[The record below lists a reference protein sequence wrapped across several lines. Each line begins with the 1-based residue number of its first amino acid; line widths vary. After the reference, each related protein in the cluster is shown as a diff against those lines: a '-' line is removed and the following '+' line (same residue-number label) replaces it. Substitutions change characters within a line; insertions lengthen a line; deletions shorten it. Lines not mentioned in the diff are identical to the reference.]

1 MLHMDAVSLHWLS
14 FSTLSPWGVTI
25 ATNNLHILLS
35 SCHAWTYRVK
45 HGDGARKRPCVFDDV
60 STVLFAGFAKKPMRF
75 AIHSCGNVNVM
86 TWIPCKGYR
95 PKSIISTFAA
105 FLLHFSKI
113 ASAKL
118 RRVTLPHRSPKAFV
132 QALLAVTTPHP
143 CIDIGHE
150 WTWYLWYWHIH
161 GLSVATNVTIPHP
174 THPIRDKHQGQQD
187 DVTTNVTIPHPTHP
201 IPDKHQGQQDDVT
214 KNVTIP
220 HPTHPPS
227 QTNNIK
233 DNKMT

>member
-1 MLHMDAVSLHWLS
+1 MPFRFRNHSNLPSYMCMAGRKKQCEFWHIEEYFLIQSTPWKWSVFWESFYSAKTLQLNECFKCFKCFWQCPLMCSKVVSLELLNGDKVWKLKS
-14 FSTLSPWGVTI
+14 WGK
-25 ATNNLHILLS
+25 N
-35 SCHAWTYRVK
+35 TYTAQK

-118 RRVTLPHRSPKAFV
+118 RCVTLPHRSPK
-132 QALLAVTTPHP
+132 LLYKL
-143 CIDIGHE
+143 C
-150 WTWYLWYWHIH
+150 LQSRRHIH
-161 GLSVATNVTIPHP
+161 A
-174 THPIRDKHQGQQD
+174 
-187 DVTTNVTIPHPTHP
+187 
-201 IPDKHQGQQDDVT
+201 
-214 KNVTIP
+214 
-220 HPTHPPS
+220 
-227 QTNNIK
+227 
-233 DNKMT
+233 

>member
-1 MLHMDAVSLHWLS
+1 MTPLNTKRPGDHYCLPNRNRSIEAQNGAID
-14 FSTLSPWGVTI
+14 I
-25 ATNNLHILLS
+25 ATLRFWGWVLMQRVTAKTTPNVLWCTIFHGPEIQLTSKYRYKYSIAWTILHGIWHIARCLARFLS
-35 SCHAWTYRVK
+35 SRIKDPSMIK

-118 RRVTLPHRSPKAFV
+118 RCVTLPHRSPK
-132 QALLAVTTPHP
+132 LLYKL
-143 CIDIGHE
+143 C
-150 WTWYLWYWHIH
+150 LQSRRHIH
-161 GLSVATNVTIPHP
+161 A
-174 THPIRDKHQGQQD
+174 
-187 DVTTNVTIPHPTHP
+187 
-201 IPDKHQGQQDDVT
+201 
-214 KNVTIP
+214 
-220 HPTHPPS
+220 
-227 QTNNIK
+227 
-233 DNKMT
+233 